1 MENLSQLPLRALIAL
16 ARERLGS
23 AASKLKTRQE
33 LVAALSGPPETPALP
48 AVELPSA
55 TPAADREVITRDFFI
70 RRP

>member
-1 MENLSQLPLRALIAL
+1 MENLSQLPLRALVAL

-23 AASKLKTRQE
+23 AASKLKTREE
-33 LVAALSGPPETPALP
+33 LVAALSGRPEAPALP
-48 AVELPSA
+48 PVELPSA